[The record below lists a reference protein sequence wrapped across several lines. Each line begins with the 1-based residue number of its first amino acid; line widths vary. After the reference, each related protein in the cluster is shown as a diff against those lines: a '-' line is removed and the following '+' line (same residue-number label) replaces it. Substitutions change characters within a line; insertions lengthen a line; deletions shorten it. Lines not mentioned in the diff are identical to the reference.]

1 MEEEQRMAREVKKK
15 GDYLD
20 LYEIRNALA
29 QGKSIFDLKLR
40 VTYYARVS
48 TDKDEQ
54 LHSLKAQIDYYTEFI
69 KANPNWV
76 FVPGY
81 IDEGISG
88 TSVTKRES
96 FMQMMD
102 DAELRK
108 FDFVITK
115 EISRFS
121 RNTVDSI
128 QYTQKLLSYGIGV
141 FFQSDNINTLLPD
154 SELRLTI
161 MSSIAQDEVRKLSE
175 RVKFGFKRAIEK
187 GVVLGN
193 DRLWG
198 YRKDH
203 GRLVIVEEEAVIVR
217 KIFEMYATEGV
228 GIRAVVKWLDDHGY
242 KNSNGNP
249 FSFSTIRKIL
259 INPKY
264 KGYYCG
270 GKTHKTD
277 YKLKDIK
284 QMDES
289 EWVMYKDETGE
300 VVPAIVSEDLWE
312 KANRILARRSA
323 KMKSDNPTS
332 YQNKYVYS
340 GKIICMEHNVP
351 YYHARYHYKTGDKEV
366 WQCRQYAA
374 KGRAG
379 CHSPTVYTTELD
391 EIMRQVADLLIEN
404 KTEIIQKMMRV
415 YCKIGEKS
423 TLKADIAK
431 LEVDL
436 KTVLQRKDKIL
447 DLNINGRLSDEEFQE
462 RNRKF
467 NDEADELRKRIANL
481 RDQQI
486 KSEDIADSIEA
497 LREIIT
503 KELDFSNGMD
513 QDLVDRLVDRIEV
526 HRTNEENSLLL
537 KVYLKVLEDDGQLP
551 FHVKRARQE
560 TSVCYTP
567 SI

>member
-69 KANPNWV
+69 KSNPNWV

>member
-1 MEEEQRMAREVKKK
+1 MAREVKKK

-69 KANPNWV
+69 KSNPNWV

-567 SI
+567 ST

>member
-1 MEEEQRMAREVKKK
+1 MAREVKKK

-366 WQCRQYAA
+366 WQCREYSA

>member
-20 LYEIRNALA
+20 LYGIRNALA

>member
-1 MEEEQRMAREVKKK
+1 MAREVKKR

-20 LYEIRNALA
+20 LYEIRNALT

-54 LHSLKAQIDYYTEFI
+54 LHSLQAQIDYYTEFI

-88 TSVTKRES
+88 TSVAKRES

-108 FDFVITK
+108 FDFIITK

-203 GRLVIVEEEAVIVR
+203 GRLVVVEEEAVIVR

-228 GIRAVVKWLDDHGY
+228 GIRAIAKWLDDHGY

-284 QMDES
+284 HLDES

-323 KMKSDNPTS
+323 KMTSDNPTS
-332 YQNKYVYS
+332 YQNKYKYS
-340 GKIICMEHNVP
+340 GKIVCMEHNAP
-351 YYHARYHYKTGDKEV
+351 YYHTRYHYKTGDKEV
-366 WQCRQYAA
+366 WQCREYAS

-436 KTVLQRKDKIL
+436 KAVLQRKDKIL

-462 RNRKF
+462 RNRRF
-467 NDEADELRKRIANL
+467 NDEVDELRKRIANL
-481 RDQQI
+481 RDQQM

-497 LREIIT
+497 LREVIT
-503 KELDFSNGMD
+503 RELDFSNGMD
-513 QDLVDRLVDRIEV
+513 QDLIDRLVDRIEV
-526 HRTNEENSLLL
+526 HRTNEQNSLLL

-551 FHVKRARQE
+551 FHVKRARKE

-567 SI
+567 FI

>member
-1 MEEEQRMAREVKKK
+1 MEGEQRMAREVKKK

-69 KANPNWV
+69 KSNPNWV

-332 YQNKYVYS
+332 YQNKYKYS
-340 GKIICMEHNVP
+340 GKIICMEHNAP

-567 SI
+567 ST

>member
-1 MEEEQRMAREVKKK
+1 MEGEQRMAREVKKK

-340 GKIICMEHNVP
+340 GKIICMEHNAP

-366 WQCRQYAA
+366 WQCREYSA